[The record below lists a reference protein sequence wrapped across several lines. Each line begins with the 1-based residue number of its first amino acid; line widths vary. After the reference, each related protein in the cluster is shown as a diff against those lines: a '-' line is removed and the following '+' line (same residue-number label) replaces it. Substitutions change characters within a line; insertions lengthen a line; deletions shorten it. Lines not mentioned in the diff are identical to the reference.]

1 MELPYIFFTIVIA
14 TLILIAILIYLKKY
28 RLLLWGVVGN
38 FVLQSAVL
46 SVSLFLFDSFSA
58 YIDFLRQILDIMSYL
73 VMSLALVCT
82 GSFLMQLFKRQKNSK
97 YTLVLLTLFISQ
109 LLSWS
114 SLSMLT
120 ESVGGPQ
127 ESVMNIPVAP
137 AINQWWWKYISV
149 WEWKAVGLY
158 LCYFCTVLGI
168 LNAVA
173 FFGDTVAQSVSFR
186 PFAANAGNLSG
197 VDED

>member
-137 AINQWWWKYISV
+137 AINQ
-149 WEWKAVGLY
+149 
-158 LCYFCTVLGI
+158 
-168 LNAVA
+168 
-173 FFGDTVAQSVSFR
+173 
-186 PFAANAGNLSG
+186 
-197 VDED
+197 